1 MTSSRWFLKRC
12 FKWAV
17 EWSMALSGLGALY
30 RGTRH
35 FQDGI
40 RILTYHRISDRPQ
53 DSFTIRADHFR
64 MHMNYLAD
72 HHPVMKLN
80 DLVARLVCGLSP
92 EPHTVALTFDDGY
105 GEAAGTVCEI
115 LGRYG
120 LPATFFVTTGFL
132 DHPELPGGPYM
143 TWQDAKFMAAQGYS
157 IESHSVNHRSLGS
170 LDLSEIE
177 TELIDSRRRITE
189 EIGIPPE
196 GLSYPYGT
204 LRDFNPQVAT
214 AAKSAGYRYAVTAVH
229 GLNHKGCNP
238 YFLRRINMTAGDGLT
253 TFKMILNGCLD
264 PWYLVDM
271 WGSKFQRVHPV

>member
-1 MTSSRWFLKRC
+1 
-12 FKWAV
+12 
-17 EWSMALSGLGALY
+17 MALSGLGALY
-30 RGTRH
+30 RSTRH
-35 FQDGI
+35 FQNGT

-64 MHMNYLAD
+64 MQMHYLAD

-80 DLVARLVCGLSP
+80 DLVARLVCGLTP
-92 EPHTVALTFDDGY
+92 EPHTVVLTFDDGY
-105 GEAAGTVCEI
+105 REAAGSVCEI

-120 LPATFFVTTGFL
+120 LPATFFVTTRFL

-157 IESHSVNHRSLGS
+157 IESHSVNHRSLGC
-170 LDLSEIE
+170 LDINEIK
-177 TELIDSRRRITE
+177 TELIDSGRRITE

-204 LRDFNPQVAT
+204 LMDFNLLVAT

-229 GLNHKGCNP
+229 GLNHPGCNP

-264 PWYLVDM
+264 PWHLVDR
-271 WGSKFQRVHPV
+271 WGSKFQRELPV